1 MNQHG
6 RGPLL
11 AHGLTVDVV
20 RGADV
25 DGRVLVDG
33 APGFVDEA
41 GALVVAG
48 AGGRTNTGIW
58 TWIGGGP
65 VATVTGG
72 GVRAGGATAGGTVV
86 GPTAGGGGDVVAADG
101 GGPAGA
107 AGMIGAAVLV
117 DAPVPMVSAPT
128 LASVVGVC
136 AAIGSSG
143 GVPHAAA
150 AHVIAPAKASAIT
163 PRHRGCV
170 GSGVFLAGR
179 ISTR

>member
-25 DGRVLVDG
+25 DGRALVDG

-48 AGGRTNTGIW
+48 GRTNTGIW

-65 VATVTGG
+65 VVTVIGGGGGATVGG
-72 GVRAGGATAGGTVV
+72 TVDGATVGGTVDGATAGGVV
-86 GPTAGGGGDVVAADG
+86 TADG

-128 LASVVGVC
+128 LASVVGV
-136 AAIGSSG
+136 
-143 GVPHAAA
+143 
-150 AHVIAPAKASAIT
+150 
-163 PRHRGCV
+163 
-170 GSGVFLAGR
+170 
-179 ISTR
+179 